1 MSNQWWNDEK
11 LTNILSFFTGTQ
23 NLFLISGDQL
33 DAINRLLVS
42 HNNIKQAAINK
53 ANTVRTEAEKI
64 FLAPF
69 LEALQPLLLAATNP
83 LQSLVGNLGPVPVVD
98 PAVEVESKYIS
109 LLVCGQAS

>member
-1 MSNQWWNDEK
+1 MKWWKINQSS
-11 LTNILSFFTGTQ
+11 LFFTGTQ

-69 LEALQPLLLAATNP
+69 LEALQPLLLAASNP

-98 PAVEVESKYIS
+98 PAVEVESKGKNVQGRMIEI
-109 LLVCGQAS
+109 